1 MLIYK
6 TPQFEEKEM
15 NTQGSK
21 LLRETALPL
30 PVTSNYTKAL
40 KSTLTTPLYRCHFY
54 LPLMHFRVMLDTNC
68 HLSDVCKN
76 LPSSAVLTAG

>member
-1 MLIYK
+1 MPK
-6 TPQFEEKEM
+6 FEEKEM

-40 KSTLTTPLYRCHFY
+40 KSTLTTPLYRCHFCF
-54 LPLMHFRVMLDTNC
+54 PLMHFRVMLDGNC
-68 HLSDVCKN
+68 HSSDVRKH
-76 LPSSAVLTAG
+76 LLSYVVLTDV